1 MRWFAIVLVVSLA
14 AVASAQVP
22 RVLSYQGI
30 LTDRDGRILPDG
42 EYQLTIRLYDR
53 QDATEPIY
61 VEEQRVEAVRG
72 VVNALIG
79 TVEPLPAQLT
89 FDRVYYVGISVN
101 GSEELRP
108 RTMLTA
114 VPYALRSESAAVADV
129 ARALTPEALKGV
141 SVQTWPTGPAGGDLT
156 GTYPYPAIGQGKVT
170 TPKIAGGAVT
180 TEKIADRNVTGVK
193 IHQMGAT
200 NGQVLTWV
208 GGTVNNWKPTDPS
221 GWAWMLSGNAISGGE
236 FLGTTNAQPLVV
248 RTNNTERLRITS
260 GGDVGIGTAS
270 PAATLDVVGTA
281 RISSNASVGGNLS
294 VAGNT
299 TLGDA
304 VADQVVVNA
313 GTVQLVAI
321 PGSSTATDVLVRTS
335 TGSIEYRPA
344 SGLIGGNF
352 WSLTGNGG
360 TDPNTNFLGTTDA
373 QPLVI
378 RVDNQETFRFNTNF
392 SLQRDGGGSPRGLHA
407 VDLQSD
413 RTAPTQVASGDY
425 SVIGGGLENTAS
437 GGVSMVGGGW
447 QNTASGNYGTI
458 GGGSQN
464 TASGWYST
472 IGGGLDN
479 TSGDWGTV
487 GGGISNTASGDE
499 STVGGGSSNTA
510 NGQAST
516 VGGGSQNTASGWS
529 STVGGGRENTASD
542 SASTVSGGLQNTA
555 SAEGSTIGGGVQNT
569 ANAWTSFV
577 GGGYLNTASGGAGVV
592 GGGYQN
598 SASGDVSVVGG
609 GRGRTVAG
617 GWSSTVGGGVSE
629 CCQCEF
635 EYSRRGLSE
644 QSQLATHSTVV
655 AAAEQQAN
663 SNRQYC
669 QRGFTEH
676 LRALRGS
683 TIGGGSAEHCQ
694 CLDEFCW
701 RGVFEHSQWRRRCSW
716 RWISEQCK
724 WGCKCGWW
732 GT

>member
-53 QDATEPIY
+53 LDATEPIY

-270 PAATLDVVGTA
+270 PAATLHVAGGDIRSEGHVLVSNTDNTA
-281 RISSNASVGGNLS
+281 REVRLYEPSGSGTNYTAFRAQVQGADITYTLPASLTPVTTLGAGLLQTDASGNLSWVDPTSLVGGN
-294 VAGNT
+294 A
-299 TLGDA
+299 
-304 VADQVVVNA
+304 
-313 GTVQLVAI
+313 
-321 PGSSTATDVLVRTS
+321 
-335 TGSIEYRPA
+335 
-344 SGLIGGNF
+344 

-360 TDPNTNFLGTTDA
+360 TNPATNFLGTTDG

-378 RVDNQETFRFNTNF
+378 RVGNQETFRFNAPGGA
-392 SLQRDGGGSPRGLHA
+392 SPAWSVHRGGGGTRGLHA
-407 VDLQSD
+407 VDLQSERSARD
-413 RTAPTQVASGDY
+413 A
-425 SVIGGGLENTAS
+425 GGL
-437 GGVSMVGGGW
+437 
-447 QNTASGNYGTI
+447 
-458 GGGSQN
+458 
-464 TASGWYST
+464 
-472 IGGGLDN
+472 
-479 TSGDWGTV
+479 
-487 GGGISNTASGDE
+487 
-499 STVGGGSSNTA
+499 
-510 NGQAST
+510 GQ
-516 VGGGSQNTASGWS
+516 
-529 STVGGGRENTASD
+529 
-542 SASTVSGGLQNTA
+542 LQ
-555 SAEGSTIGGGVQNT
+555 
-569 ANAWTSFV
+569 
-577 GGGYLNTASGGAGVV
+577 
-592 GGGYQN
+592 
-598 SASGDVSVVGG
+598 
-609 GRGRTVAG
+609 R
-617 GWSSTVGGGVSE
+617 
-629 CCQCEF
+629 
-635 EYSRRGLSE
+635 
-644 QSQLATHSTVV
+644 H
-655 AAAEQQAN
+655 
-663 SNRQYC
+663 
-669 QRGFTEH
+669 QRGP
-676 LRALRGS
+676 G
-683 TIGGGSAEHCQ
+683 
-694 CLDEFCW
+694 
-701 RGVFEHSQWRRRCSW
+701 
-716 RWISEQCK
+716 
-724 WGCKCGWW
+724 
-732 GT
+732 